1 MPSEMPLELSLEIHL
16 EIPFEI
22 PLAMRA
28 EMLLAILHHNN
39 THSQP
44 PYQALAWS
52 YSKNKGFVN
61 FIFE

>member
-1 MPSEMPLELSLEIHL
+1 MPSEIPLELSLDMHL

-28 EMLLAILHHNN
+28 EILLAILHHNK
-39 THSQP
+39 THSQH

-52 YSKNKGFVN
+52 YR
-61 FIFE
+61 